1 MVSYCSTLFFHE
13 VTLKLPHNFVAVRQQ
28 TRRGEKHNYELDAVA
43 TMHCLHKP
51 LPYLIFGVLFG
62 YVIPLSSLLQV
73 SPVTC
78 GGKNISSCCGHCV
91 TSQEGVS
98 ELDCFGKH
106 LRLSRISWKCVW
118 TPIKHQTQRYTLCIE
133 QKTHIEMHANISETS
148 QTIRLSKKLNM
159 TAHVFDKSDLKS
171 CTKTVFRGS
180 PKQLVRCGPPSNVHF
195 NRHSRQLD
203 IQASWRKEE
212 TKYIPLYSVRYKE
225 LNSPQWKEPPVQS
238 KDRNRCTVG
247 NLNSSLSY
255 EVQIE
260 CVANNKCTQC
270 PWSEVFT
277 VPPELTDTP
286 LIEMV
291 KAGRPQT
298 KGRRLV
304 IIKWKFAASELAEGY
319 SVSVG
324 KASGEDPIETFNTS
338 RHLLIVTLSHSAYH
352 LKITALN
359 GAGTSPAAQS
369 TIWPLDDKDI
379 YGKLNLTFNGNTS
392 FTISWVDD
400 LIKTYSCFSVE
411 WWTRGI
417 KAAHKSFY
425 EDENNYEVIPLR
437 EPLEL
442 YKRYTFTLHTRP
454 DKETCNLKFINNSE
468 STYGSIQSYFT
479 EGSPISA
486 PGNISSSNVT
496 QSSVVLEWT
505 SVPEKDTRGFL
516 LGYILHY
523 TKSPDERIDVEKNI
537 TVDAG
542 STSYELVDLQSNTVY
557 QVQLSAFTAAGM
569 GVRSLA
575 VYFETKSTVSLSIG
589 GMIAGVVIGATLLL
603 LVVNLGSL
611 LLKRAKRLLWPS
623 IPNPG
628 NSNAIQKIDGV
639 CELELLEPIN
649 RQKLEEE
656 ERDANSLHIVDS
668 REETSPVSNLHSN
681 TDSCLHLNT
690 EHEENQGPSKTTADS
705 TETTKVDPQINVGLC
720 RRNTA
725 TDSSAQDPTSD
736 TIKPTIDTRQTDP
749 VPISAVAHQC
759 PQLSFMSDYTT
770 MELFQQAMTQ
780 CVPATITLEPHGQS
794 EYTDSPLTRPE
805 SDYIHQSLYDTVL
818 HLSQGS
824 TSPTEVYY
832 TVL

>member
-1 MVSYCSTLFFHE
+1 
-13 VTLKLPHNFVAVRQQ
+13 
-28 TRRGEKHNYELDAVA
+28 
-43 TMHCLHKP
+43 MHCLHKP

-106 LRLSRISWKCVW
+106 LSLSMISWKCVW

-133 QKTHIEMHANISETS
+133 QKTHCKIHENISETS
-148 QTIRLSKKLNM
+148 QTIVLSKKFNM

-180 PKQLVRCGPPSNVHF
+180 PQQLVRCGPPSNVHL

-225 LNSPQWKEPPVQS
+225 LNSPQWKE
-238 KDRNRCTVG
+238 
-247 NLNSSLSY
+247 
-255 EVQIE
+255 IE

-286 LIEMV
+286 VIEMV
-291 KAGRPQT
+291 KDSRPQT

-338 RHLLIVTLSHSAYH
+338 RQLLIVTLSHSAYH

-359 GAGTSPAAQS
+359 GAGTSPAAQC
-369 TIWPLDDKDI
+369 TIWPLDDKDL

-392 FTISWVDD
+392 FTVSWVDD

-496 QSSVVLEWT
+496 QSSMVLEWT

-523 TKSPDERIDVEKNI
+523 TKSPDDRIDVEKNV

-569 GVRSLA
+569 GVRSSA
-575 VYFETKSTVSLSIG
+575 VYFETKSTVSQSIG

-649 RQKLEEE
+649 KQKLEEE
-656 ERDANSLHIVDS
+656 GDANSLHIVDS
-668 REETSPVSNLHSN
+668 REEKSPFSNLHSN

-705 TETTKVDPQINVGLC
+705 TEPTKVDPQINVGLC

-794 EYTDSPLTRPE
+794 SQSEYTDSPLTRPE

>member
-13 VTLKLPHNFVAVRQQ
+13 VTLKLPQIFVAVRQQ
-28 TRRGEKHNYELDAVA
+28 TRRGIKHNYELDAVA

-91 TSQEGVS
+91 TSHEGVS

-180 PKQLVRCGPPSNVHF
+180 PKQLVRCGPPSNVHL

-291 KAGRPQT
+291 KDSRPQT

-369 TIWPLDDKDI
+369 TIWPLDDKDL

-392 FTISWVDD
+392 FTVSWVDD

-425 EDENNYEVIPLR
+425 EDENNYEVIPLH

-442 YKRYTFTLHTRP
+442 YKRYTFTLHMRP

-479 EGSPISA
+479 EGY
-486 PGNISSSNVT
+486 V
-496 QSSVVLEWT
+496 
-505 SVPEKDTRGFL
+505 
-516 LGYILHY
+516 
-523 TKSPDERIDVEKNI
+523 

-569 GVRSLA
+569 GVRSSA

-589 GMIAGVVIGATLLL
+589 GMIAGVVIGATLLV

>member
-1 MVSYCSTLFFHE
+1 MGT
-13 VTLKLPHNFVAVRQQ
+13 AGR
-28 TRRGEKHNYELDAVA
+28 
-43 TMHCLHKP
+43 
-51 LPYLIFGVLFG
+51 GVLFG
-62 YVIPLSSLLQV
+62 YFTPLSSTIQV

-78 GGKNISSCCGHCV
+78 RCKNISSCYEHCV
-91 TSQEGVS
+91 TSQEGVR

-106 LRLSRISWKCVW
+106 LGLSMIGWKCVW
-118 TPIKHQTQRYTLCIE
+118 TPGKQQTHRYTLCTE
-133 QKTHIEMHANISETS
+133 QKKYIKMHANILGTS
-148 QTIRLSKKLNM
+148 QTINLSKKLYM
-159 TAHVFDKSDLKS
+159 IAHVFDESDSKS

-180 PKQLVRCGPPSNVHF
+180 PQQLVRCGPPSNVHF
-195 NRHSRQLD
+195 NRHSRKLD

-225 LNSPQWKEPPVQS
+225 LNSLPWKELPVQS
-238 KDRNRCTVG
+238 KNINRCTVG

-255 EVQIE
+255 EVQIQ

-270 PWSEVFT
+270 PWSEAFT

-286 LIEMV
+286 VIEMV
-291 KAGRPQT
+291 KYSRPQT

-338 RHLLIVTLSHSAYH
+338 RPLLIVTLSHSAYH

-369 TIWPLDDKDI
+369 TIQPLDDKDL
-379 YGKLNLTFNGNTS
+379 YGKLNVTFNCNTS
-392 FTISWVDD
+392 FTVSWVDD

-411 WWTRGI
+411 WWKRGN

-425 EDENNYEVIPLR
+425 EDENNYEVIPLQ

-454 DKETCNLKFINNSE
+454 DKEPCNLKFINNSE
-468 STYGSIQSYFT
+468 STYGRVQAYFT
-479 EGSPISA
+479 EGSPLSA

-496 QSSVVLEWT
+496 HSSMVLKWT
-505 SVPEKDTRGFL
+505 SVPEEDTRGFL
-516 LGYILHY
+516 LGYVLHY
-523 TKSPDERIDVEKNI
+523 TESPQDRTDTETNV

-542 STSYELVDLQSNTVY
+542 SSSYELVDLKSNTVY

-569 GVRSLA
+569 GVRSSA
-575 VYFETKSTVSLSIG
+575 VYFETKSTASLSMS
-589 GMIAGVVIGATLLL
+589 GMIAGVIIGVTLLL
-603 LVVNLGSL
+603 LVVNLGSR

-623 IPNPG
+623 LPNPG

-639 CELELLEPIN
+639 YKLELLEPIN

-656 ERDANSLHIVDS
+656 EGDANSLHIVDR
-668 REETSPVSNLHSN
+668 REDMSPVSNLHSN
-681 TDSCLHLNT
+681 SDSCLHLNT
-690 EHEENQGPSKTTADS
+690 DHEDNQGPSETTADS
-705 TETTKVDPQINVGLC
+705 AEPTKVDPQISMGLC
-720 RRNTA
+720 RRDTA
-725 TDSSAQDPTSD
+725 TDSRDQDPTSD
-736 TIKPTIDTRQTDP
+736 TIKPTTDRRQTDP
-749 VPISAVAHQC
+749 VPISTAAHQC

-770 MELFQQAMTQ
+770 MELFQQAMPQ
-780 CVPATITLEPHGQS
+780 CVPATMSLSSEPQGQS
-794 EYTDSPLTRPE
+794 SQSEETDSPLTRTGL
-805 SDYIHQSLYDTVL
+805 DYIRQSLYDTVL

-824 TSPTEVYY
+824 TSPTQNTEVYV

>member
-1 MVSYCSTLFFHE
+1 
-13 VTLKLPHNFVAVRQQ
+13 
-28 TRRGEKHNYELDAVA
+28 
-43 TMHCLHKP
+43 MHCLHKP
-51 LPYLIFGVLFG
+51 LPYLIFALLLSPGAVSLCLGVLFG
-62 YVIPLSSLLQV
+62 YVIPHSSLLQV

-225 LNSPQWKEPPVQS
+225 LNSPQWKE
-238 KDRNRCTVG
+238 
-247 NLNSSLSY
+247 
-255 EVQIE
+255 IE

-291 KAGRPQT
+291 KDSRPQT

-392 FTISWVDD
+392 FTVSWVDD

-496 QSSVVLEWT
+496 QSSMVLEWT

-523 TKSPDERIDVEKNI
+523 TKSSDDRIDVEKNI

-569 GVRSLA
+569 GVRSSA

-589 GMIAGVVIGATLLL
+589 GMIAGVVIGATSLL

-639 CELELLEPIN
+639 CALELLEPIN

-690 EHEENQGPSKTTADS
+690 EHEENQGPSKTAADS

-832 TVL
+832 TAL

>member
-1 MVSYCSTLFFHE
+1 MRLMKCYYNEIITICSFEPF
-13 VTLKLPHNFVAVRQQ
+13 
-28 TRRGEKHNYELDAVA
+28 
-43 TMHCLHKP
+43 
-51 LPYLIFGVLFG
+51 
-62 YVIPLSSLLQV
+62 LS
-73 SPVTC
+73 
-78 GGKNISSCCGHCV
+78 
-91 TSQEGVS
+91 EGVS

-106 LRLSRISWKCVW
+106 LSLSRISWKCVW
-118 TPIKHQTQRYTLCIE
+118 TPVKHQTQRYTLCIE
-133 QKTHIEMHANISETS
+133 QTEDKRDLKKNLINELLNLIQFDILHRKTHSKMHANISETS
-148 QTIRLSKKLNM
+148 QNIHLSKKFNM

-180 PKQLVRCGPPSNVHF
+180 PQQLGTFILITSSMHPILKIAVRCGPPSNVHL

-212 TKYIPLYSVRYKE
+212 TKYISLYSVRYKE
-225 LNSPQWKEPPVQS
+225 LNSSQWKEVGFKMQS

-286 LIEMV
+286 VIEMV
-291 KAGRPQT
+291 KDSRPQT

-304 IIKWKFAASELAEGY
+304 IIKWKVIHFPVKCLILPLSCTCKFAASELAEGY

-359 GAGTSPAAQS
+359 RAGTSPAAQS
-369 TIWPLDDKDI
+369 TIRPLDDKDL
-379 YGKLNLTFNGNTS
+379 YGKLNVTFNGNTS
-392 FTISWVDD
+392 FTVSWVDD

-411 WWTRGI
+411 WWTRGN

-425 EDENNYEVIPLR
+425 EDENNYEVIPLH

-454 DKETCNLKFINNSE
+454 DKEPCNLKFINNSE

-496 QSSVVLEWT
+496 QSSMVLEWT

-523 TKSPDERIDVEKNI
+523 TESPDDRTDAETNV

-542 STSYELVDLQSNTVY
+542 STSYELVDLKSNTVY

-569 GVRSLA
+569 GVRSST

-603 LVVNLGSL
+603 LVVNLGSR

-656 ERDANSLHIVDS
+656 EGDTNSLHIVDS

-690 EHEENQGPSKTTADS
+690 DHEENQGPSKTTADS
-705 TETTKVDPQINVGLC
+705 AEPTEVDPQINMGLC

-736 TIKPTIDTRQTDP
+736 TIKPTTDTRPTDL
-749 VPISAVAHQC
+749 VPISTVPHQC

-780 CVPATITLEPHGQS
+780 CVPATISLEPHGQS
-794 EYTDSPLTRPE
+794 SQSEDTDSPPTRPE
-805 SDYIHQSLYDTVL
+805 LDYIHQSLYDTVL

-824 TSPTEVYY
+824 TSPSELYY

>member
-1 MVSYCSTLFFHE
+1 
-13 VTLKLPHNFVAVRQQ
+13 
-28 TRRGEKHNYELDAVA
+28 
-43 TMHCLHKP
+43 MHCLHKP

-106 LRLSRISWKCVW
+106 LSLSMISWKCVW

-133 QKTHIEMHANISETS
+133 QKTHCKIHENISETS
-148 QTIRLSKKLNM
+148 QTIVLSKKFNM

-180 PKQLVRCGPPSNVHF
+180 PQ
-195 NRHSRQLD
+195 QLD
-203 IQASWRKEE
+203 
-212 TKYIPLYSVRYKE
+212 L
-225 LNSPQWKEPPVQS
+225 
-238 KDRNRCTVG
+238 
-247 NLNSSLSY
+247 
-255 EVQIE
+255 
-260 CVANNKCTQC
+260 
-270 PWSEVFT
+270 
-277 VPPELTDTP
+277 
-286 LIEMV
+286 
-291 KAGRPQT
+291 
-298 KGRRLV
+298 
-304 IIKWKFAASELAEGY
+304 
-319 SVSVG
+319 
-324 KASGEDPIETFNTS
+324 
-338 RHLLIVTLSHSAYH
+338 
-352 LKITALN
+352 
-359 GAGTSPAAQS
+359 
-369 TIWPLDDKDI
+369 

-392 FTISWVDD
+392 FTVSWVDD

-496 QSSVVLEWT
+496 QSSMVLEWT

-523 TKSPDERIDVEKNI
+523 TKSPDDRIDVEKNV

-569 GVRSLA
+569 GVRSSA
-575 VYFETKSTVSLSIG
+575 VYFETKSTVSQSIG

-649 RQKLEEE
+649 KQKLEEE
-656 ERDANSLHIVDS
+656 GDANSLHIVDS
-668 REETSPVSNLHSN
+668 REEKSPFSNLHSN

-705 TETTKVDPQINVGLC
+705 TEPTKVDPQINVGLC

-794 EYTDSPLTRPE
+794 SQSEYTDSPLTRPE